1 MTNVPNVKSEN
12 WIELLFCIIWKFKL
26 RKKWLLQYMKNEKRI
41 NFIWILEIFSH
52 LYSINNKHT
61 DYFQTLDNK
70 EIKPVY
76 PKENQHWIFTGRT
89 DTKTKAAILW
99 LHDMKSW
106 LFIEEKTM
114 VLGKIEVKRR
124 RGWQRM
130 RWLDGITDSMDMCLS
145 KLQEMLKDR
154 EAWCA
159 AIHGVAKSWT
169 WLTEQQIFLRISVLK
184 KFFSKIIF
192 LSFEE
197 SFHIFHYRVLI
208 YLQVPYVI
216 YEYIHV

>member
-1 MTNVPNVKSEN
+1 
-12 WIELLFCIIWKFKL
+12 
-26 RKKWLLQYMKNEKRI
+26 MKNEKRI

-154 EAWCA
+154 EAWHPA
-159 AIHGVAKSWT
+159 VHGVTKSPAWQSNWT
-169 WLTEQQIFLRISVLK
+169 TEY
-184 KFFSKIIF
+184 SKN
-192 LSFEE
+192 
-197 SFHIFHYRVLI
+197 
-208 YLQVPYVI
+208 
-216 YEYIHV
+216 